1 MLVVEDVDTTRRRMC
16 AALRANGY
24 QVDEASDGIEG
35 MRMLAASPGFDAI
48 LLDLL
53 LPQLDGWHFREAQ
66 LRQPQLA
73 RIPTIIVTVRPLRES
88 DRYSLHAQ
96 SVIQKPFEDDTLIT
110 TVANACAAR
119 ADTPATARPAAR
131 RAPAMSPD
139 KELFWSRRGAVAC
152 GLHAPAPGS
161 EQWASERWAAI
172 PAGAGRDRLI
182 YQCQHCSGRGPINH
196 RTLASAS
203 R

>member
-24 QVDEASDGIEG
+24 QVDEASDGIQG

-53 LPQLDGWHFREAQ
+53 LPQLDGWRFREAQ

-88 DRYSLHAQ
+88 DRYALHAQ
-96 SVIQKPFEDDTLIT
+96 SVIQKPFEDDALVT

-119 ADTPATARPAAR
+119 ADAQATARPAAR
-131 RAPAMSPD
+131 RAPGTSHD
-139 KELFWSRRGAVAC
+139 DELFWSRRGEVAC
-152 GLHAPAPGS
+152 GVHAPAPGS

-182 YQCQHCSGRGPINH
+182 YQCQHCSGRGPIHH
-196 RTLASAS
+196 RSFASS
-203 R
+203 TR